1 MYSIARFCC
10 FRLIYYS
17 AGSSVISWYD
27 FSLFRNILLLWKL
40 KIHHQHD
47 KSLPVELTFQFCL
60 WPAYW
65 RCTVISSHL
74 RSCFQNDEL
83 SSVLL
88 HEVQNNWLQFCFQSK
103 WKFSTCCHC
112 LYRHTVSAFK
122 CHSSTVLA
130 MCWGSLQASYMV
142 PQLSCLVR
150 ALRQR
155 NPSKQ
160 CSSRGA
166 SFVLLHNIL
175 QICVCCNP
183 DC

>member
-1 MYSIARFCC
+1 MEVEDSSPTWQEPTSWTRF
-10 FRLIYYS
+10 
-17 AGSSVISWYD
+17 SV
-27 FSLFRNILLLWKL
+27 LFM
-40 KIHHQHD
+40 
-47 KSLPVELTFQFCL
+47 TCL
-60 WPAYW
+60 
-65 RCTVISSHL
+65 ISSHL
-74 RSCFQNDEL
+74 HSCFQNDEL

-130 MCWGSLQASYMV
+130 MCWGSLQAFYMV
-142 PQLSCLVR
+142 PQLSCLVP

-166 SFVLLHNIL
+166 SFVILHSIL
-175 QICVCCNP
+175 QICVCCIPDYICGCNP